1 MHGLFRTVHSAKT
14 TQTKCQKTHIEL
26 NLSDIGVGTGG
37 QGAHGQ
43 ISRPNIGPKHS

>member
-37 QGAHGQ
+37 QGEMAKLAFP
-43 ISRPNIGPKHS
+43 ISA